1 MSPQSQTNAAPSELE
16 AALEYAR
23 AGIPVFPTNPLDK
36 KPLTPHGFKDA
47 SKDEAQIRAW
57 WSKWPNAMIAAP
69 TGAASGM
76 WVADLDLDPARKLD
90 GRATLAR
97 LIAVHGAMP
106 ETLAAITPRG
116 GQHLFFV
123 WPRNIDIRNS
133 ASKIGP
139 GIDVRGEGGYVCLP
153 PSRNANGG
161 VYRWDPADDAAQ
173 AAPAPDW
180 LIELARRKV
189 SAWARAALDYE
200 CKTVATAQPGMRNTT
215 LNTAAFN
222 LYQIVAGGRL
232 DEDEVHDRL
241 IDAAQACG
249 LVADDGIVAVEATIA
264 SGAQA
269 GRAQPRR
276 QPRQRALLGPRPV
289 IQIIDG
295 QRPRILDEV
304 ETALLTSGLPIFAR
318 GNALVE
324 PVAETMLAA
333 DGRQTVAAQLCE
345 LCPDSLMNMAAE
357 AATFQKYSR
366 KQRAWIDID
375 PPMHIMRA
383 MLTKARAQKFPA
395 PAASSRPRRCAQMA
409 RCSTS
414 RATIPTPSSICY
426 RPSSCRRSP
435 SSRARTRRARRWRS
449 SPTC

>member
-1 MSPQSQTNAAPSELE
+1 VSPQSQANAAPNELE

-23 AGIPVFPTNPLDK
+23 NGIPVFPTNPLDK
-36 KPLTPHGFKDA
+36 KPLTTHGFKDA

-76 WVADLDLDPARKLD
+76 WVVDLDLDPARKLD
-90 GRATLAR
+90 GRTTLTQ
-97 LIAVHGAMP
+97 LIAAHGAMP
-106 ETLAAITPRG
+106 KTLAAITPRG
-116 GQHLFFV
+116 GQHLFFT
-123 WPRNIDIRNS
+123 WPSSVDIRNS
-133 ASKIGP
+133 ASRIGP

-161 VYRWDPADDAAQ
+161 VYRWDTVHDGAMAV
-173 AAPAPDW
+173 PAPDW

-222 LYQIVAGGRL
+222 LYQLVAGGRL
-232 DEDEVHDRL
+232 DGDEVHDQL
-241 IDAAQACG
+241 LEAARACG
-249 LVADDGIVAVEATIA
+249 LVADDGLASVEATIA

-276 QPRQRALLGPRPV
+276 QPRQRAPLGPRPV
-289 IQIIDG
+289 IQIVDG
-295 QRPRILDEV
+295 QRPRILGEV
-304 ETALLTSGLPIFAR
+304 ESALLTSGLPIFSR
-318 GNALVE
+318 GNSLVE

-366 KQRAWIDID
+366 KQKAWIDID
-375 PPMHIMRA
+375 PPMHIMRG
-383 MLTKARAQKFPA
+383 MLTKAQARKFPR
-395 PAASSRPRRCAQMA
+395 ASGIITTPTLRSDGS
-409 RCSTS
+409 STS
-414 RATIPTPSSICY
+414 RATIPTRSSTCY
-426 RPSSCRRSP
+426 RPSSYRQYP
-435 SSRARTRRARRWRS
+435 SSRARMRLARRWRS
-449 SPTC
+449 